1 MSTLQKT
8 GGRQN
13 TSSFPG
19 QKTWHSPDSPD
30 VTIRLGSLPLPRK
43 DGAANSAIM
52 PYFDY
57 DMDTLYLDTPPEGCF
72 DAVSFLLLQA
82 IPADRLAIIRNFAFN
97 FYSPWSEMR
106 TSLEE
111 FAKQRRHLSGLQSVT
126 IFTSPWGAEGLTSED
141 LILEALGGDS
151 DDITAPGLSMAVYSA
166 TGGVVTE
173 IQAWWDA
180 GVHHRTTADSN
191 FQVSMEIRE
200 VGVYDKFDGR
210 VK

>member
-57 DMDTLYLDTPPEGCF
+57 DMDTLYLDIPPEGCF
-72 DAVSFLLLQA
+72 DAASLLPLQQA
-82 IPADRLAIIRNFAFN
+82 IPADGLAMVRNFAFN
-97 FYSPWSEMR
+97 FYSPWSEMG
-106 TSLEE
+106 TSSEE
-111 FAKQRRHLSGLQSVT
+111 FAKQLRHFSGLHSVT
-126 IFTSPWGAEGLTSED
+126 IFAPRWAAED
-141 LILEALGGDS
+141 
-151 DDITAPGLSMAVYSA
+151 
-166 TGGVVTE
+166 
-173 IQAWWDA
+173 
-180 GVHHRTTADSN
+180 N
-191 FQVSMEIRE
+191 
-200 VGVYDKFDGR
+200 
-210 VK
+210 